1 MFTGIIQSMLPVK
14 AIAKHEGM
22 ANLTMAFPDTLMAGL
37 ETGASVAIN
46 GVCLTVT
53 TITGQYVTFDAVK
66 ETLALSNLQYLI
78 DGSMVNVER
87 SAKHNSEIGGHIL
100 SGHVMGLAEVVSVER
115 SENNCRMTFSMP
127 GEWMRYIFN
136 KGFMAINGASL
147 TIANCEKDHF
157 AVNLIPETLART
169 NFSLLKAQDK
179 VNIEIDAQTQTI
191 VDTVERV
198 LAERHDD
205 REQK

>member
-14 AIAKHEGM
+14 TIAEREGM
-22 ANLTMAFPDTLMAGL
+22 ASLTIEFPDTLLTGL

-53 TITGQYVTFDAVK
+53 AIQNQEVTFDAVR
-66 ETLALSNLQYLI
+66 ETLALSNLKFLTNGMQ
-78 DGSMVNVER
+78 VNVER
-87 SAKHNSEIGGHIL
+87 SAKHNAEIGGHIL
-100 SGHVMGLAEVVSVER
+100 SGHVMGLAEVVSVET

-136 KGFMAINGASL
+136 KGFLAINGASL
-147 TIANCEKDHF
+147 TIAACEKDHF
-157 AVNLIPETLART
+157 SVNLIPETLART
-169 NFSLLKAQDK
+169 NFSLLKAQNM

-191 VDTVERV
+191 VNTVERV
-198 LAERHDD
+198 LAERHDC
-205 REQK
+205 

>member
-1 MFTGIIQSMLPVK
+1 VFTGIIQSMLPVK
-14 AIAKHEGM
+14 TIAEREGM
-22 ANLTMAFPDTLMAGL
+22 ASLTIEFPDTLLTGL

-53 TITGQYVTFDAVK
+53 AIQNQEVTFDAVR
-66 ETLALSNLQYLI
+66 ETLALSNLKFLTNGMQ
-78 DGSMVNVER
+78 VNVER
-87 SAKHNSEIGGHIL
+87 SAKHNAEIGGHIL
-100 SGHVMGLAEVVSVER
+100 SGHVMGLAEVVSVET

-136 KGFMAINGASL
+136 KGFLAINGASL
-147 TIANCEKDHF
+147 TIAACEKDHF
-157 AVNLIPETLART
+157 SVNLIPETLART
-169 NFSLLKAQDK
+169 NFSLLKAQNM

-198 LAERHDD
+198 LAERHDC
-205 REQK
+205 